1 MAYMKLKELTKYFDF
16 KQEIDINNLP
26 EYVLEYIDQGDKI
39 LLAYKTARDHAVF
52 TDKTMVLFDRD
63 IMGSYKKIHVVPYTS
78 ISSSAICFRPGKAE
92 LLLSLDSGYQI
103 RLVFVNM
110 NHNKK
115 ENLKVAYKAM
125 MNITEKA

>member
-26 EYVLEYIDQGDKI
+26 EYVLEYIDQEDKI
-39 LLAYKTARDHAVF
+39 
-52 TDKTMVLFDRD
+52 
-63 IMGSYKKIHVVPYTS
+63 IHVIPYTS